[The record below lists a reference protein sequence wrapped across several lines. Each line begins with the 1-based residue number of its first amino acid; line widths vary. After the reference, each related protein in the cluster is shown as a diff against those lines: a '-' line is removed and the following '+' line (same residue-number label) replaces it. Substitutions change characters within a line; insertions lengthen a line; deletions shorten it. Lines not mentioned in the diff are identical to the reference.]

1 MKKRKFGEFYLDLE
15 KDMIVEL
22 YMEDGV
28 ISYVL
33 RTPNHHT
40 GNLISNLAKLCDLPL
55 SIGEDG
61 LKVIKGIVPA
71 YLDQYNKRVYIF
83 RLGDTKVA
91 NIYDDGR
98 IEMKASIPA
107 VSKTLMAQTKNY
119 QLDIRKTVIKSYILE
134 DCKFRSD
141 LHVHMNGILS
151 PDVLIALGIAHQIA
165 YPYYYVRK
173 LELGLTEK
181 QLNKLESRRRKA
193 AKESADCGLNGRYL
207 ERRIDDNTFINFA
220 DLILNDSRDRKE
232 NIARIRKSLAILKD
246 GQAVF
251 TNLEKVYLYRYVF
264 TKARLS
270 EDTIEL
276 RDIGRIPDPDIR
288 RILEKI
294 LEDRKD
300 PRYARNTLFQDK
312 LLWIARTYRSMG
324 IEYVEI
330 SDTTL
335 VKPGQSVEMLRQVH
349 EVMPAICEE
358 TGVTIRFLAAIR
370 RIPLTIVRDQKISED
385 YLSENVAVLS
395 SVIVDPYVTGV
406 DIVGEE
412 INDIRELKQ
421 TIGNITK
428 IAGNHEGFVFRI
440 HAGENDSLTDN
451 VYNSIR
457 LVKESL
463 SPGQK
468 MPRMRIGHGLY
479 TADLRSRKGRELLK
493 IIKENGVTLEFQISS
508 NVRLNNLNSLDVHP
522 IKKYLNKGIDCVV
535 GTDGMALYGTSC
547 IDEQLALERLL
558 ELGVEDMKKIRQTE
572 DRLIRQGLA
581 DQKKK
586 MKEFAEMSRE
596 RDLAEILTPSFQRT
610 NEERNELESILKD
623 SMSVFKDVIR
633 ELPWDA
639 FPIIIAGGS
648 FNSMNRKTRVRA
660 KAASVIDA
668 LMEQLD
674 PAEVFFI
681 IGDSLSG
688 YESYLMRRNRKGF
701 PIYAVVPPYVE
712 DQKAERI
719 IRNKLFVRVST
730 ERSMGLYKSFNYEI
744 FERRPSILIAF
755 DGNSAASN
763 LIQEARNGKGKAKIW
778 VWHDSPLLAKAE
790 QLEGYVQVFDD
801 ERIVSEVSNVIRNAK
816 DIPLKQK
823 KKR

>member
-1 MKKRKFGEFYLDLE
+1 
-15 KDMIVEL
+15 
-22 YMEDGV
+22 
-28 ISYVL
+28 
-33 RTPNHHT
+33 
-40 GNLISNLAKLCDLPL
+40 
-55 SIGEDG
+55 
-61 LKVIKGIVPA
+61 
-71 YLDQYNKRVYIF
+71 
-83 RLGDTKVA
+83 
-91 NIYDDGR
+91 
-98 IEMKASIPA
+98 
-107 VSKTLMAQTKNY
+107 
-119 QLDIRKTVIKSYILE
+119 
-134 DCKFRSD
+134 
-141 LHVHMNGILS
+141 
-151 PDVLIALGIAHQIA
+151 
-165 YPYYYVRK
+165 
-173 LELGLTEK
+173 
-181 QLNKLESRRRKA
+181 
-193 AKESADCGLNGRYL
+193 
-207 ERRIDDNTFINFA
+207 
-220 DLILNDSRDRKE
+220 
-232 NIARIRKSLAILKD
+232 
-246 GQAVF
+246 
-251 TNLEKVYLYRYVF
+251 
-264 TKARLS
+264 
-270 EDTIEL
+270 
-276 RDIGRIPDPDIR
+276 
-288 RILEKI
+288 
-294 LEDRKD
+294 
-300 PRYARNTLFQDK
+300 
-312 LLWIARTYRSMG
+312 MG

-335 VKPGQSVEMLRQVH
+335 VKPGQSVKMLRQVH

-395 SVIVDPYVTGV
+395 SVIVDPYVAGV

-421 TIGNITK
+421 TIGCITK

-493 IIKENGVTLEFQISS
+493 IIKENDVTLEFQISS

-522 IKKYLNKGIDCVV
+522 IKKYLKKGIDCVV

-558 ELGVEDMKKIRQTE
+558 ELDAEDMKKIRQTE

-586 MKEFAEMSRE
+586 MKKFAEMSRE
-596 RDLAEILTPSFQRT
+596 KDLAEILTPSFQRT
-610 NEERNELESILKD
+610 NEERNERESILKD

-688 YESYLMRRNRKGF
+688 YESYLMRRNRKRF
-701 PIYAVVPPYVE
+701 PIFTVVPPYVE

-801 ERIVSEVSNVIRNAK
+801 ERIVSEVSGIIRNAK
-816 DIPLKQK
+816 DGP
-823 KKR
+823 